1 MMLASMAF
9 FAALLW
15 ATVLLLPF
23 RPWSTRERLESVAV
37 LGDGEA
43 DLSDVTAVVPARNE
57 AGRIA
62 DTLEALHRQGRGIEI
77 VVVDD
82 GSEDGT
88 SAVVEGLALDG
99 VSVLRAGPLPRKWTG
114 KVWALSRAESRLQR
128 PLILLLDADIVL
140 SSGAV
145 PALKQTLK
153 STRSGLVSVM
163 AALPMRGFWER
174 LLMPA
179 FVFFF
184 KLLYPFGLANA
195 PRSRIAAAAGG
206 CVLMQ
211 KRVLDDIGG
220 FAAVKDALIDD
231 CALAREVK
239 RRGHRV
245 WIGLTHAAAS
255 SRRYPRLADIWN
267 MVARTAYTQL
277 RCSAALLLLCTLIMT
292 GAFIVPM
299 AGLFTQALA
308 PFLFSALAI
317 ALMSIGYIPT
327 LKYYRIHPAFALTL
341 PLAAVLFLAMT
352 WTSALRFWTGE
363 RSVWHGRV
371 YRA

>member
-1 MMLASMAF
+1 MILTSLTF

-23 RPWSTRERLESVAV
+23 RPWSTRERLEAAAFP
-37 LGDGEA
+37 GDGEA

-57 AGRIA
+57 AARIA
-62 DTLEALHRQGRGIEI
+62 DTLKALHRQGRGIEI

-88 SAVVEGLALDG
+88 SAAVEGLALDG
-99 VSVLRAGPLPRKWTG
+99 VSVLPAGPLPRKWTG
-114 KVWALSRAESRLQR
+114 KVWAQSRAESRLKR
-128 PLILLLDADIVL
+128 PLVLLLDADIL
-140 SSGAV
+140 LLPGTV

-153 STRSGLVSVM
+153 TTQSGLVSVM
-163 AALPMRGFWER
+163 AALPMRDFWER

-184 KLLYPFGLANA
+184 KLLYPFGLVNA
-195 PRSRIAAAAGG
+195 PGSRIAAAAGG
-206 CVLMQ
+206 CVLMR

-239 RRGHRV
+239 RKGHRV

-255 SRRYPRLADIWN
+255 SRRYPGLADIWN

-277 RCSAALLLLCTLIMT
+277 RCSATMLSLCTLIMT
-292 GAFIVPM
+292 VAFIVPM
-299 AGLFTQALA
+299 AGLLAQALA
-308 PFLFSALAI
+308 PFLLSALAI
-317 ALMSIGYIPT
+317 AFMSIGYIPT
-327 LKYYRIHPAFALTL
+327 LKYYRIHPALGLTL
-341 PLAAVLFLAMT
+341 PLAGVLFLAMT